1 MKIDY
6 VIQGVKNAGKLDK
19 AKILSNKLGISNE
32 NICYVGDDINCF
44 ELLSNVGYA
53 ACPFNAV
60 KKIKEIPNILKLKTK
75 GGDGAVREYVEYL
88 LEKINMNIEYCTINF
103 KLSIKEAL
111 LKIDKNTLGVVFAV
125 DKKNKVIGCATDGDI
140 RTSLLKGYS
149 LDDEISSCM
158 NKSFIYCNDS
168 FSREDIIKLFDSSI
182 KVIPFLSQRGELIKV
197 LTATDFPIENENQ
210 VIARS
215 NLLLE

>member
-1 MKIDY
+1 MIKLYISDVDGVLTDGSMYYTESGDEFKRFNTYDGMAFEILRSKGVKTALITSEETQIVKNRAKKMKIDY

-53 ACPFNAV
+53 ACPCNAV

-88 LEKINMNIEYCTINF
+88 LEK
-103 KLSIKEAL
+103 KL
-111 LKIDKNTLGVVFAV
+111 V
-125 DKKNKVIGCATDGDI
+125 
-140 RTSLLKGYS
+140 
-149 LDDEISSCM
+149 
-158 NKSFIYCNDS
+158 
-168 FSREDIIKLFDSSI
+168 
-182 KVIPFLSQRGELIKV
+182 
-197 LTATDFPIENENQ
+197 
-210 VIARS
+210 
-215 NLLLE
+215 